1 MKVKM
6 LYFAQIAEAL
16 GFDKEEFEIPDKMGS
31 EALVEKLKVKYPELN
46 NLTFAVSV
54 NEVLVKTDTL
64 LEEGFEI
71 ALLPPFAGG

>member
-1 MKVKM
+1 MKVKI
-6 LYFAQIAEAL
+6 LYFAQISEAL
-16 GFDKEEFEIPDKMGS
+16 GFSEEEFQIPDNMGS
-31 EALVEKLKVKYPELN
+31 EALVDKLKVKYPELN

-54 NEVLVKTDTL
+54 NQSIVQADTR

>member
-1 MKVKM
+1 MKVKI

-31 EALVEKLKVKYPELN
+31 EALIEKLKIKYPELS

-54 NEVLVKTDTL
+54 NETVVQADTI